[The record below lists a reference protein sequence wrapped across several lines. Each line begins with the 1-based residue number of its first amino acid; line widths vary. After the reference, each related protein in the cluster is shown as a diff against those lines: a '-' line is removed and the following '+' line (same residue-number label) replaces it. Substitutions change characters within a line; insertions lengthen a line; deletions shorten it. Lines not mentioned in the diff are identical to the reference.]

1 MRRHNTFLVVIS
13 LVILFHAPDNSPAQ
27 TVQPS
32 TELGFQFSVLRQNNS
47 IFFSTPELIFRQ
59 PHIGRWTPGLGGRGV
74 YNITRYWSV
83 EGEMNIFPGDNAING
98 RILEGLVG
106 TKYGLRRKRAGFF
119 AKVRPGLLHM
129 SKSLS
134 SCGFASLTDIRCVF
148 ERTRNDFALDVGGV
162 LELYSSRRWLVRFD
176 MGDTVQ
182 FFRGNK
188 NVEFFTFTPVSR
200 INVRPVKIA
209 QSSQDM
215 FDERPHT
222 FHNLQFSAGVSFH
235 F

>member
-1 MRRHNTFLVVIS
+1 MRRNNTFVVVIS
-13 LVILFHAPDNSPAQ
+13 LVILSLAPDNSKAQ
-27 TVQPS
+27 TVEHS
-32 TELGFQFSVLRQNNS
+32 AELGFQFSELRQNNS
-47 IFFSTPELIFRQ
+47 IFFSTPDLIFPQ
-59 PHIGRWTPGLGGRGV
+59 PRIGRWTPGLGGRGV
-74 YNITRYWSV
+74 YNLTSYWSI
-83 EGEMNIFPGDNAING
+83 EGEMNIFPRDNAING

-106 TKYGLRRKRAGFF
+106 TKYGPRRKRAGLFG
-119 AKVRPGLLHM
+119 KVRPGLLHM

-134 SCGFASLTDIRCVF
+134 SCGFASLTDIRCVT

-162 LELYSSRRWLVRFD
+162 LELYSTRRWLVRFD

-200 INVRPVKIA
+200 ISVRSVKIA

-222 FHNLQFSAGVSFH
+222 FHNLQFSAGVSFR